1 MVNVLLTITA
11 SLTLILAFLTIISGQ
26 KNKLNIALFLFSIS
40 IFLWL
45 LFSLLTNLS
54 ADAEVA
60 LFFARLSLVG
70 PLLGSL
76 FFLVFIRIFIDS
88 SHKQKMYWFLLSS
101 PVIALLA
108 FTFTDYN
115 ISSIESYGA
124 ETQVGILYLFAVPLI
139 ALYGLWG
146 IYSLASHYR
155 RIQGNVKRSQI
166 RYIVVGIVLFVVPAT
181 IINGLLPLFGSTDA
195 YLYGPNV
202 SIFIV
207 FFFSLSI
214 LKHGLLDI
222 RLIAVRALTYL
233 VLLAG
238 GTVLYVLAIDYL
250 ARTLFENEDFPRLLL
265 QIGSVLVL
273 VFVFE
278 PIRKIIDSLTS
289 NIFFQ
294 DNYDPQTFIEEVNKI
309 LVNNLE
315 IEALLQKMTAVV
327 EMNLKSE
334 FCGFFIRDT
343 SYYKSRMI
351 GDYDSKLTDD
361 DTKLLK
367 TLLPKIHK
375 KRISVQDT
383 IENSQEEEI
392 IKVLK
397 KADIEVLVRLV
408 STLDYEVE
416 GIGYLLVGPKKT
428 GKVYSI
434 QDLKILEIVGNELVI
449 AVQNA
454 LRFEEIEQFN
464 VTLQKKIDDATKELR
479 KNNEKLK
486 ALDEAKDEF
495 VSMASHQL
503 RTPLTTIK
511 GYLSMVLEGDAGDIT
526 PTQKDMLG
534 QALFSSQRMVY
545 LISDLLNVSRL
556 KTGKFLI
563 EPKNIYLPDV
573 IETEIDQL
581 RDGAKSKELT
591 IEYIKPDSFSHVM
604 LDEMKI
610 RQVIMNFTDNA
621 IYYTKPGGTITV
633 GLKETSKS
641 IEFTVTDDGIGVPKE
656 QQHKLFAK
664 FYRAENARKARPD
677 GTGLGLF
684 MAKKVIIAQEGSIVF
699 KSKEGKGSTFG
710 FSFPKDKILAQ
721 EPS

>member
-1 MVNVLLTITA
+1 MIKLTPTLPTVLLIAIMIFEPTFIIEGVTERSWGKEVLLNKSGYGIFTLYFASYVLIGFVTILIEFLRSKGARKLYLKLVFIGLIIAFGMGTTFNLILPALGNYQYIWLGPLFTLAYVISISYAIIKHRLFDVGLLVARSAAYILSTATLAVVYVIVAFSIIGGVVFKTDDISFTTRLVYTFLAIVTAIVYQPVRSVFDKISNRLFYQDSYETQALLDDLNKVLVSDVEINSLLSKTA
-11 SLTLILAFLTIISGQ
+11 SLIEQ
-26 KNKLNIALFLFSIS
+26 
-40 IFLWL
+40 
-45 LFSLLTNLS
+45 NLKVTYCS
-54 ADAEVA
+54 FYIRETSYVSSRVVA
-60 LFFARLSLVG
+60 SE
-70 PLLGSL
+70 
-76 FFLVFIRIFIDS
+76 
-88 SHKQKMYWFLLSS
+88 KQ
-101 PVIALLA
+101 
-108 FTFTDYN
+108 N
-115 ISSIESYGA
+115 ISQTDLEKIH
-124 ETQVGILYLFAVPLI
+124 QVSPRIKYR
-139 ALYGLWG
+139 
-146 IYSLASHYR
+146 IYH
-155 RIQGNVKRSQI
+155 
-166 RYIVVGIVLFVVPAT
+166 
-181 IINGLLPLFGSTDA
+181 INQ
-195 YLYGPNV
+195 
-202 SIFIV
+202 
-207 FFFSLSI
+207 
-214 LKHGLLDI
+214 
-222 RLIAVRALTYL
+222 
-233 VLLAG
+233 
-238 GTVLYVLAIDYL
+238 
-250 ARTLFENEDFPRLLL
+250 E
-265 QIGSVLVL
+265 
-273 VFVFE
+273 
-278 PIRKIIDSLTS
+278 TS
-289 NIFFQ
+289 NNEEAMLNQLMQ
-294 DNYDPQTFIEEVNKI
+294 DNGI
-309 LVNNLE
+309 
-315 IEALLQKMTAVV
+315 
-327 EMNLKSE
+327 
-334 FCGFFIRDT
+334 
-343 SYYKSRMI
+343 
-351 GDYDSKLTDD
+351 
-361 DTKLLK
+361 
-367 TLLPKIHK
+367 
-375 KRISVQDT
+375 
-383 IENSQEEEI
+383 EI
-392 IKVLK
+392 IG
-397 KADIEVLVRLV
+397 RLV
-408 STLDYEVE
+408 STLKYEVA
-416 GIGYLLVGPKKT
+416 GVGYLILGSKQS
-428 GKVYSI
+428 GAVYSD
-434 QDLKILEIVGNELVI
+434 QDMKVLEIITNELVL
-449 AVQNA
+449 AVENV
-454 LRFEEIEQFN
+454 LRYEEIEKFN
-464 VTLQKKIDDATKELR
+464 ETLQKKIDDATKELR